1 MNREFNIS
9 QGGQREDRES
19 GTEILEV
26 DDEDRKPTASEG
38 APGTFAAADA
48 LDSDKASVK
57 RKRKSP
63 EKPWKKP
70 KSMPK
75 RPLSA
80 YNLFFKDER
89 ERLLSAGLGAKQEST
104 GTDVLVDESE
114 SSGKKSKQKKVSGI
128 GFANLAKTIAA
139 KWKELDAGIKAPYEK
154 IASEEKKKYDDA
166 VAIWRETQA
175 KEKAKAKAAQK
186 ASQEEKRR
194 SALQPPNVPNIF
206 ASDRSLG
213 SFSDTSNPYP
223 SEWFQASHDETA
235 EHHVEG
241 ASVPQVVHAPPAAYD
256 RRQYDTQV
264 STSWAPPRQQ
274 EHQHY
279 LYQGGRYSG
288 ADPYM
293 QYTQQTP
300 RSGSYALDRSLFAHD
315 TSGAATSPEAYRE
328 YYGQE
333 QAMYYEHRRRGGG
346 DMRGHRSSSLPA
358 SSRYE
363 DYYQQRSRP
372 SSRSLY
378 YQQQLYQQQQELH
391 PHMHV
396 RTPQEALGYTR
407 TGSSHPRS
415 ASMPSRH
422 SSTLE
427 THATTHPEIHPAHG
441 HGPAGADHDD
451 PYRSQRAAPTATSL
465 SRPIGEPNA
474 PRRRSAMEM
483 EPIAESAAAA
493 PVPNEEGDQVVESSL
508 HSLTESL
515 DDDAISFITSMKYS

>member
-9 QGGQREDRES
+9 HGGQREGRES
-19 GTEILEV
+19 GSEILEV

-38 APGTFAAADA
+38 AMGTFAEADA
-48 LDSDKASVK
+48 LESDKASVK

-89 ERLLSAGLGAKQEST
+89 ERLLSAGLGAKQESS

-139 KWKELDAGIKAPYEK
+139 KWKELDAGIKAPYER
-154 IASEEKKKYDDA
+154 IAAEEKKQYDDA
-166 VAIWRETQA
+166 VAIWREKQA
-175 KEKAKAKAAQK
+175 KEKAKVKAAQK

-194 SALQPPNVPNIF
+194 GGIQPPNVPNIF

-223 SEWFQASHDETA
+223 SEWFQASHDESA
-235 EHHVEG
+235 EHPEG
-241 ASVPQVVHAPPAAYD
+241 ASVPQVVHTPPTAYD
-256 RRQYDTQV
+256 RRQYDTQA
-264 STSWAPPRQQ
+264 STAWAPPPQQ

-288 ADPYM
+288 VDPYM
-293 QYTQQTP
+293 QYSQQTP
-300 RSGSYALDRSLFAHD
+300 RSGSYRLDASLFAHD
-315 TSGAATSPEAYRE
+315 TSGAATPPEPYRE

-333 QAMYYEHRRRGGG
+333 QAMYYGHQRRRGGG
-346 DMRGHRSSSLPA
+346 DMRSHRSSSLPA
-358 SSRYE
+358 SSRHE

-372 SSRSLY
+372 SSRSMY
-378 YQQQLYQQQQELH
+378 YQQQFYQQQQELH
-391 PHMHV
+391 PQMQV
-396 RTPQEALGYTR
+396 RTPPDALGYSHSR
-407 TGSSHPRS
+407 IGASHPRS

-422 SSTLE
+422 SSVMGA
-427 THATTHPEIHPAHG
+427 HTTHPELHLAHG
-441 HGPAGADHDD
+441 PSGDDRDD
-451 PYRSQRAAPTATSL
+451 PYRSQRTAPTATSP
-465 SRPIGEPNA
+465 SRPIGEPNT

-483 EPIAESAAAA
+483 EPIAESAAVA
-493 PVPNEEGDQVVESSL
+493 PAPNEEGDQVVESSL